1 MVDSRM
7 IPRIA
12 NGGVDVPPDEIAE
25 ITRLYDLGLYV
36 QACTRATAVGPLHE
50 WRGTAARLIGGR
62 LANNLHAS
70 RLGTWLHLR
79 AWREDRTNA
88 EAAYFYASE
97 MSRTRGA
104 LAAWR
109 FLKKLPPFPEAPAPA
124 RADLLS
130 LQARFASY
138 YRDFATSAALLREAE
153 ATAPD
158 RLWLWVEKADLL
170 EKQDAYAEALAAV
183 QHALVLRPWYR
194 PAVQS
199 AAHLFQ
205 LLGRDD
211 EALALLTEAQQHLES
226 SHALTQLAVL
236 QTELGQHAAALASW
250 ERVRALA
257 PLMEKASL
265 EWWEARM
272 SDAHYLCGD
281 LAKAADCASRA
292 KGGFFEKMAARLAA
306 PAADGRR
313 VVLPVEFVRQH
324 HMTCAPATLSALSR
338 FWRMPVDHLALA
350 ATICY
355 DGTPDHVERH
365 WAVENGWHVR
375 EFRVTWE
382 VSRALL
388 DRGIPFTI
396 STVETQSAHLQ
407 AIIGYDSFRGTL
419 LVRDPY
425 QRTTGEWLG
434 EEFLADYVPN
444 GPRGMV
450 LVPADRAALLDGLAL
465 PDADFYDPHYRLE
478 RALHVHDRAAAQ
490 QHFEEMERA
499 DPAHRLTLQARR
511 QLAWYD
517 SSLPRQLAVV
527 EELLA
532 RHPKNGGFLWSKL
545 IALRELARR
554 DDYREF
560 LRGLAAE
567 KDSEVLFWREWAE
580 ELAQDARENFN
591 AERLM
596 LRALHFRPFDA
607 DNLRVLANLRWNR
620 REFAEATWL
629 YRLAACLRDKVE
641 GFSRSYFIAA
651 RHQRRTDEAMSMLA
665 GQFEKFAG
673 QSVQPTRLLFWA
685 LTLLDR
691 QPEAFAK
698 LDAALALRPADGE
711 LLLYAADAFARHGD
725 PGRAA
730 TLLAAAEPLAARA
743 AWLRTAASLAD
754 YRCALHE
761 ALALWRRLLAE
772 EPLALDAH
780 SSATRLLAETQGRP
794 AALAHLRATWA
805 CFPHHVPLL
814 RLWVD
819 WAHGEGFAEVERVLR
834 LLLALDPDDAWAR
847 RELALTLARQ
857 RRFEEAH
864 HELDTAAAME
874 PHSPSTHATRGHVL
888 LTAGSSAAAREACR
902 AALRLSIDEQ
912 APLNDLMAASDTI
925 EEKCAALSFVR
936 GELVRQVVF
945 GDGLLAY
952 REAAFSLLDP
962 PELLAALREAHAAR
976 PDLWHAW
983 SAVVY
988 QLADMQQ
995 LDESLELARQGTE
1008 RFPLLPRVWLDLAHV
1023 HRVRR
1028 ERAAEIPPLHRALQL
1043 APAWGRASRQL
1054 ADTHQ
1059 RMGQYAEARK
1069 VLEQAIAAAPLD
1081 AYNHGCLADVLWHLG
1096 LKVECVA
1103 AVEQALRLEPGYE
1116 WAWDALRGWSPP
1128 ELVENRAVTLARELT
1143 QSRAGEAR
1151 SWFVLAQSLGTEALD
1166 ERLAALDRCTALNP
1180 LYNDAHDTRAW
1191 LLAHAGRFDEA
1202 AAACAPAAFGDAIPC
1217 NLQGRAAWIEAQR
1230 GHLRAAIAQMTEV
1243 TTRFPDY
1250 YWGWNML
1257 TDWHC
1262 ENRDFAKAR
1271 ETAKMMARLA
1281 PRSAI
1286 PLGYLADVQMKLGEK
1301 DDAWASLRQAF
1312 EVDPT
1317 YRFAGDR
1324 LLDHHLEKGELKEAE
1339 EIVTLMETH
1348 TPGAGALLA
1357 RLRLHCRHDR
1367 RDDALAVLEKICV
1380 LPAGESFAVT
1390 GADRAFDEAGWP
1402 RNVEDFFLA
1411 KLGDPAAN
1419 PEVGACWVRRFAAR
1433 GAWKY
1438 RKQLAKLDPTRELT
1452 RVTRVAY
1459 LEALGE
1465 NQKTGYLRRF
1475 VRRERVTLRADLQS
1489 WGTVG
1494 YAFVRVNRYADA
1506 IAWLADWRQRPG
1518 VTAWML
1524 LNLSSSLRQ
1533 LRRDAEALA
1542 VSRHAVTLKP
1552 DHTTTQHHLWCALDS
1567 ALRGD
1572 GPAAD
1577 AVLAEVREH
1586 DETNYVRALLALVVA
1601 IRAVQTAAPAE
1612 RRTILKKQHRLLAAA
1627 EGSRS
1632 ELAAS
1637 LRTPVL
1643 FRARQRTLRVI
1654 YRAADRPILAWIYGW
1669 LPQFRVS

>member
-1 MVDSRM
+1 M
-7 IPRIA
+7 IPRIP
-12 NGGVDVPPDEIAE
+12 NGGVDVPPHEIAE

-36 QACTRATAVGPLHE
+36 QACARATAAGPLHE
-50 WRGTAARLIGGR
+50 WRGTAARLIAGR
-62 LANNLHAS
+62 VANNVHAP

-79 AWREDRTNA
+79 ARRDDRTSA
-88 EAAYFYASE
+88 EAAYFYASDI
-97 MSRTRGA
+97 SRHRGP

-109 FLKKLPPFPEAPAPA
+109 FLRQLPAFPDATAET
-124 RADLLS
+124 RADLLG
-130 LQARFASY
+130 LEARFASF
-138 YRDFATSAALLREAE
+138 YRDFETGAALLREAE
-153 ATAPD
+153 ALAPQ
-158 RLWLWVEKADLL
+158 RLWLWIEKSDLL
-170 EKQDAYAEALAAV
+170 EKQDAYDEALEIVQRALAV
-183 QHALVLRPWYR
+183 RPWYR

-199 AAHLFQ
+199 AAHLLQ
-205 LLGRDD
+205 LIGRDD
-211 EALALLTEAQQHLES
+211 DALALLTEAQRHLES
-226 SHALTQLAVL
+226 SYAATQLAAL
-236 QTELGQHAAALASW
+236 QTELGLHAEALATWTSV
-250 ERVRALA
+250 RVLA
-257 PLMEKASL
+257 PLMEKESI

-292 KGGFFEKMAARLAA
+292 KGGFFEKIAARLSA

-338 FWRMPVDHLALA
+338 FWQMPVDHLALA

-355 DGTPDHVERH
+355 DGTPDHVERD
-365 WAVENGWHVR
+365 WAERNGWHVR

-382 VSRALL
+382 ISRALL
-388 DRGIPFTI
+388 DHGIPFTI

-434 EEFLADYVPN
+434 EEFLADYAPN

-450 LVPADRAALLDGLAL
+450 LVPADRAALLDGVAL
-465 PDADFYDPHYRLE
+465 PDAEFYDPHYRLE
-478 RALHVHDRAAAQ
+478 RALHVHDRPAAQ

-499 DPAHRLTLQARR
+499 DAAHRLTLQARR

-554 DDYREF
+554 DEFREF

-567 KDSEVLFWREWAE
+567 KDSEVIFWREWAE
-580 ELAQDARENFN
+580 ELAQDARENFT

-596 LRALHFRPFDA
+596 LRALHVRPFDA
-607 DNLRVLANLRWNR
+607 DNLRVLANLYWNR

-651 RHQRRTDEAMSMLA
+651 RHQRRTDEAMTMLT

-698 LDAALALRPADGE
+698 LDAALALRPEDGE

-725 PGRAA
+725 PVRAA
-730 TLLAAAEPLAARA
+730 TLLAAAEPRAASA
-743 AWLRTAASLAD
+743 AWLRAAASLAD
-754 YRCALHE
+754 YRCDLHE
-761 ALALWRRLLAE
+761 ALALWQRLLAE

-780 SSATRLLAETQGRP
+780 RSTTRLLAETQGRP
-794 AALAHLRATWA
+794 AALAHLRETCAR
-805 CFPHHVPLL
+805 FPHHVPLH

-819 WAHGEGFAEVERVLR
+819 WAHGEGYAEVERVLR

-847 RELALTLARQ
+847 RELALVLSSQ
-857 RRFEEAH
+857 RRFDEAH
-864 HELDTAAAME
+864 RELDAGEALD
-874 PHSPSTHATRGHVL
+874 PHSPSTHAVRGRVL
-888 LTAGSSAAAREACR
+888 LNAGSQAAAREACR

-912 APLNDLMAASDTI
+912 SPLNDLMAASVTN
-925 EEKCAALSFVR
+925 EEKRAALAFVR
-936 GELVRQVVF
+936 GELVSQVVF
-945 GDGLLAY
+945 GDGLLAF

-983 SAVVY
+983 SAVVC
-988 QLADMQQ
+988 QLSDMHQPDEA
-995 LDESLELARQGTE
+995 LDLARQSTE
-1008 RFPLLPRVWLDLAHV
+1008 RFPLLPRVWLDLAQV
-1023 HRVRR
+1023 HRARR
-1028 ERAAEIPPLHRALQL
+1028 EREAEIPPLHRALQL
-1043 APAWGRASRQL
+1043 APAWGRASRLL
-1054 ADTHQ
+1054 ADVHQ
-1059 RMGQYAEARK
+1059 RMGQYAEARR

-1096 LKVECVA
+1096 LKAECVA
-1103 AVEQALRLEPGYE
+1103 AVEHALRLEPGYE

-1128 ELVENRAVTLARELT
+1128 DLAENRAVTLARELT
-1143 QSRAGEAR
+1143 QTRAGEAR
-1151 SWFVLAQSLGTEALD
+1151 SWFVLAQSLGADALD
-1166 ERLAALDRCTALNP
+1166 ERLAALDRCTELNP

-1202 AAACAPAAFGDAIPC
+1202 AAACAPAAFGDAIPF

-1230 GHLRAAIAQMTEV
+1230 GHLRAAIARMSEV
-1243 TTRFPDY
+1243 VGRFPDY

-1262 ENRDFAKAR
+1262 ENRDFPKAR

-1301 DDAWASLRQAF
+1301 HDAWGTLRRAF

-1324 LLDHHLEKGELKEAE
+1324 LLDRHLEEGEFKEAE

-1348 TPGAGALLA
+1348 TPGAGTLLA
-1357 RLRLHCRHDR
+1357 RLRLHCRRKEFDH
-1367 RDDALAVLEKICV
+1367 ALNILRKICV
-1380 LPAGESFAVT
+1380 LPAHESFAVT
-1390 GADRAFDEAGWP
+1390 GAVRAFEEAGWARSAEDLF
-1402 RNVEDFFLA
+1402 RNTVD
-1411 KLGDPAAN
+1411 DPSAN
-1419 PEVGACWVRRFAAR
+1419 PEIGACWVRLFITRD
-1433 GAWKY
+1433 AWQY
-1438 RKQLAKLDPTRELT
+1438 RKLLAKLDSKRELT
-1452 RVTRVAY
+1452 RVARVAY
-1459 LEALGE
+1459 IEALGE
-1465 NQKTGYLRRF
+1465 TKRVGRLRRYI
-1475 VRRERVTLRADLQS
+1475 RRERATLCADLQT

-1494 YAFVRVNRYADA
+1494 YALLKIDKHADA
-1506 IAWLADWRQRPG
+1506 VKWLSDWKQRPG
-1518 VTAWML
+1518 TTPWML
-1524 LNLSSSLRQ
+1524 LNLISSLRH

-1542 VSRHAVTLKP
+1542 VSRYAVTLKP
-1552 DHTTTQHHLWCALDS
+1552 DHTTQQHQLWIAFDA

-1572 GPAAD
+1572 CPNSAAI
-1577 AVLAEVREH
+1577 VAEIREH
-1586 DETNYVRALLALVVA
+1586 DESAYIQALLALVNA
-1601 IRAVQTAAPAE
+1601 ICAVRMAPPTERRAVLKEQFRILDADPRSTSPHAP
-1612 RRTILKKQHRLLAAA
+1612 LL
-1627 EGSRS
+1627 RH
-1632 ELAAS
+1632 
-1637 LRTPVL
+1637 PVL
-1643 FRARQRTLRVI
+1643 SRARLQGIIVMCVSAQRIV
-1654 YRAADRPILAWIYGW
+1654 LAWLY
-1669 LPQFRVS
+1669 RVPLFLQRLG

>member
-1 MVDSRM
+1 M
-7 IPRIA
+7 IPRIPTD
-12 NGGVDVPPDEIAE
+12 GVDVPPHEVAE

-36 QACTRATAVGPLHE
+36 QACTRATAIGPLHE

-79 AWREDRTNA
+79 AWRDGRNSA

-97 MSRTRGA
+97 MSRKRGV

-109 FLKKLPPFPEAPAPA
+109 FLRALPPLSDAPAAA

-130 LQARFASY
+130 QQARFASY
-138 YRDFATSAALLREAE
+138 YRDFETSAVLLREAE

-158 RLWLWVEKADLL
+158 RLWLWMEKADLL
-170 EKQDAYAEALAAV
+170 EKQDAYAEALATV
-183 QHALVLRPWYR
+183 QQALVLRPWYR

-211 EALALLTEAQQHLES
+211 DALALLTEAQQHLES
-226 SHALTQLAVL
+226 SHVVTQLAVL

-250 ERVRALA
+250 ERVRTLA

-338 FWRMPVDHLALA
+338 FWQMPVDHLALA

-355 DGTPDHVERH
+355 DGTPDHVERD
-365 WAVENGWHVR
+365 WTERNGWHVR

-382 VSRALL
+382 ISRALL

-434 EEFLADYVPN
+434 EEFLADYAPN

-450 LVPADRAALLDGLAL
+450 LVPADRAALLDGLVL
-465 PDADFYDPHYRLE
+465 PDAEFYDPHYRLE

-490 QHFEEMERA
+490 RYFEEMERA

-554 DDYREF
+554 DDFREF

-580 ELAQDARENFN
+580 ELGQDARESAT

-607 DNLRVLANLRWNR
+607 DNLRVLANLYWNR

-641 GFSRSYFIAA
+641 HFSRSYLIAA
-651 RHQRRTDEAMSMLA
+651 RHQRRTAEAMTMLA

-698 LDAALALRPADGE
+698 LDAALALRPEDGE

-725 PGRAA
+725 SARAA
-730 TLLAAAEPLAARA
+730 TLLAAAEPRAASA

-754 YRCALHE
+754 YRCDLHE
-761 ALALWRRLLAE
+761 ALALWQRLLVE

-780 SSATRLLAETQGRP
+780 RSTTRLLAETQGRP
-794 AALAHLRATWA
+794 AALAHLRETCAR
-805 CFPHHVPLL
+805 FPHHVPLH

-847 RELALTLARQ
+847 RELALVLSNQ
-857 RRFEEAH
+857 RRFDEAH
-864 HELDTAAAME
+864 RELDAAGALE
-874 PHSPSTHATRGHVL
+874 PHSPSTHATRGRVL
-888 LTAGSSAAAREACR
+888 LDAGSYAAAREASR

-912 APLNDLMAASDTI
+912 APLNDLMAASLTS
-925 EEKCAALSFVR
+925 EEKRAALAFVR
-936 GELVRQVVF
+936 EELVRQVVF

-983 SAVVY
+983 SAVVC

-995 LDESLELARQGTE
+995 LDEALDLARQSTE
-1008 RFPLLPRVWLDLAHV
+1008 RFPLLPRVWLDLAQV
-1023 HRVRR
+1023 HRARGER
-1028 ERAAEIPPLHRALQL
+1028 EAEIPPLHRALLL
-1043 APAWGRASRQL
+1043 APAWGRASRLL
-1054 ADTHQ
+1054 ADVHQ
-1059 RMGQYAEARK
+1059 RMGQYEEARR

-1096 LKVECVA
+1096 LKAECVA
-1103 AVEQALRLEPGYE
+1103 VVEQALRLEPGYE
-1116 WAWDALRGWSPP
+1116 WAWEALRGWSPP
-1128 ELVENRAVTLARELT
+1128 ELAENRAVTLARELT
-1143 QSRAGEAR
+1143 QTRAGEAR
-1151 SWFVLAQSLGTEALD
+1151 SWFVLAQSLGADALD
-1166 ERLAALDRCTALNP
+1166 ERLAALDRCTELNP
-1180 LYNDAHDTRAW
+1180 LYSDAHDLRAS
-1191 LLAHAGRFDEA
+1191 LLAHFGRFDEA
-1202 AAACAPAAFGDAIPC
+1202 AAACAPAAYGEAIPF

-1230 GHLRAAIAQMTEV
+1230 GHLRAAIAQMTDV
-1243 TTRFPDY
+1243 VARFPDY

-1262 ENRDFAKAR
+1262 ENRALPKAR

-1301 DDAWASLRQAF
+1301 HDAWGTLRRAF

-1324 LLDHHLEKGELKEAE
+1324 LLDRHLEEGEFKEAE

-1357 RLRLHCRHDR
+1357 RLRLHCRRNR
-1367 RDDALAVLEKICV
+1367 RENAFSVLEKICA
-1380 LPAGESFAVT
+1380 LPPGESFAVS
-1390 GADRAFDEAGWP
+1390 GADRACNHAGWG
-1402 RNVEDFFLA
+1402 RQVEDFFLA
-1411 KLGDPAAN
+1411 KLGDPATN
-1419 PEVGACWVRRFAAR
+1419 PEVGACWVRHFAAR
-1433 GAWKY
+1433 RAWKY
-1438 RKQLAKLDPTRELT
+1438 GKQVAMLDPTRELT
-1452 RVTRVAY
+1452 RVVRVAY
-1459 LEALGE
+1459 LEVLGE
-1465 NQKTGYLRRF
+1465 HENTGELRRF
-1475 VRRERVTLRADLQS
+1475 VRRERAVLRTDAQS

-1494 YAFVRVNRYADA
+1494 YAFFKVRRYGNV
-1506 IAWLADWRQRPG
+1506 IAWLDDWRQRPG
-1518 VTAWML
+1518 VAAWML
-1524 LNLSSSLRQ
+1524 LNLSSSLREVE
-1533 LRRDAEALA
+1533 RDAEALA
-1542 VSRHAVTLKP
+1542 VNRHAVTLKP
-1552 DHTTTQHHLWCALDS
+1552 DHTTAMHQLWLALDA
-1567 ALRGD
+1567 ALQGD

-1577 AVLAEVREH
+1577 AVVAEIREA
-1586 DETNYVRALLALVVA
+1586 DESTYTRALLALVVA
-1601 IRAVQTAAPAE
+1601 LRAIQTASPAD
-1612 RRTILKKQHRLLAAA
+1612 RRSVAKKQHRRLDVGQ
-1627 EGSRS
+1627 ESKS
-1632 ELAAS
+1632 ELAES
-1637 LRTPVL
+1637 LATPVL
-1643 FRARQRTLRVI
+1643 FRARRRTLRAI
-1654 YRAADRPILAWIYGW
+1654 YRTADRPFLAWLYGW
-1669 LPQFRVS
+1669 LPLLRRN